1 MGGHTMLRTN
11 RLLALTLILSATW
24 LSGCGSTQAHL
35 APSRRSSP
43 TAKLAGA
50 SAAPVPRHSFS
61 KQPPKEGALSIYNN
75 PSYGLTLRYP
85 RNYLLDEELD
95 PEDSPALKTQQDWE
109 TQQPGAILVATL
121 RIPDDAYPNT
131 TFAAGHLQ
139 FVVNPSATAAACR
152 SFVAPLDSDQPGATD
167 GTTLQGIPFYWR
179 DRGSVSNESVS
190 AARDYAG
197 FSAGACYEFTLEVS
211 SSSAPGSDPLIAPAD
226 LPKLLRPLEK
236 IVSSLQL
243 HPRPSP

>member
-1 MGGHTMLRTN
+1 MPHTN
-11 RLLALTLILSATW
+11 RLFTLTLILSTTW
-24 LSGCGSTQAHL
+24 LSACGSIQAHL
-35 APSRRSSP
+35 APFRRSSP
-43 TAKLAGA
+43 TARLADA
-50 SAAPVPRHSFS
+50 SPAPAPPRSFS
-61 KQPPKEGALSIYNN
+61 KQPPHEGSLSLYNN
-75 PSYGLTLRYP
+75 PGYGLTLRYP

-95 PEDSPALKTQQDWE
+95 PEDIPGLRTQQDWSA
-109 TQQPGAILVATL
+109 QQPGAILVATL

-131 TFAAGHLQ
+131 TFASGHLQ
-139 FVVNPSATAAACR
+139 FVVNPSVTAAACR
-152 SFVAPLDSDQPGATD
+152 SFVAPPDSDWPGATD
-167 GTTLQGIPFYWR
+167 VTILQGVPFYWR

-211 SSSAPGSDPLIAPAD
+211 SSSAPGSDPLIVPAD

-243 HPRPSP
+243 HVRPSP

>member
-1 MGGHTMLRTN
+1 MLHTN
-11 RLLALTLILSATW
+11 RLLSLSLTLILSALW
-24 LSGCGSTQAHL
+24 LSACNSTQARL
-35 APSRRSSP
+35 APAHRPSP
-43 TAKLAGA
+43 TAKPAHA
-50 SAAPVPRHSFS
+50 FS
-61 KQPPKEGALSIYNN
+61 RQPPYEGALSLYNN
-75 PSYGLTLRYP
+75 PDYGISLRYP

-95 PEDSPALKTQQDWE
+95 PDDSPGLMTQHDWE
-109 TQQPGAILVATL
+109 SQQPGAILVATL

-152 SFVAPLDSDQPGATD
+152 SFIAPPDSDWPGATD
-167 GTTLQGIPFYWR
+167 QITLGGVPFFWR

-197 FSAGACYEFTLEVS
+197 FSSGVCYQFTLEVS
-211 SSSAPGSDPLIAPAD
+211 SSSAPGSDPQIVPAD

-243 HPRPSP
+243 HPPRD